1 LGFKSFAD
9 GAAREFELT
18 GTRFSAAAL
27 THSWIVIR
35 PRSTA
40 QTTRAFAH
48 TVTSFNGGSVK
59 VILAVTA
66 ILIGVAFLLGS
77 CA

>member
-1 LGFKSFAD
+1 LGFKWFKD
-9 GAAREFELT
+9 GAERELELS
-18 GTRFSAAAL
+18 GTRFSAAGL
-27 THSWIVIR
+27 THSWIVVR

-48 TVTSFNGGSVK
+48 TVTLFNGGSVK